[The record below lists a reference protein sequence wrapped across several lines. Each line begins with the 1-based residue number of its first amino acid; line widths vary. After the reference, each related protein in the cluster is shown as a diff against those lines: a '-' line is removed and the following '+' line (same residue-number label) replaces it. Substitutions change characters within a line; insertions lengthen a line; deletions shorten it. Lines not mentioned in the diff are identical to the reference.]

1 MEQLTIFTVSGTLN
15 RSLSLSIEISRRP
28 KVISKILVTMKM
40 WRWSVILLLFIHS
53 IHADRV
59 VGGKSSTEEFGPQV
73 QPSIESD
80 NRRQFFINAGAIPG
94 PGVIFFTAT
103 YYITQFLFG
112 AFFLINGVVCALF
125 RTCSTDVVPSTSTS
139 VHLHVQRDS

>member
-15 RSLSLSIEISRRP
+15 RSLSLYIEISRRP

-40 WRWSVILLLFIHS
+40 WRWSVFLLLFIHS

-103 YYITQFLFG
+103 YYITQFLIG
-112 AFFLINGVVCALF
+112 AVFLINWSGLC
-125 RTCSTDVVPSTSTS
+125 PIP
-139 VHLHVQRDS
+139 HL